1 MTDSSFIE
9 GRTGLRGGRKRGLQ
23 RRLVNRTDLVDDC
36 DRTVRFEREGS
47 WIVERVIHEV
57 RTEGTD

>member
-1 MTDSSFIE
+1 M
-9 GRTGLRGGRKRGLQ
+9 
-23 RRLVNRTDLVDDC
+23 NRTDLVDDC